1 MRVYVT
7 TQGSS
12 IIREGGHLLVRC
24 GESIHRTI
32 FLHKVEQL
40 VLCGNV
46 SLTPPARNALFRNGT
61 DTVFLTRNGRYLG
74 RFHQPEPKN
83 IILRKHQFA
92 LAEDPDFSLRMA
104 RSIVAGKLANQ
115 AAVLLRLHRKR
126 PNGGLAGQAE
136 ALRNIISQ
144 LEGCSSIDE
153 LRGYEG
159 QGSALYFAVFNQGF
173 DRDQGFV
180 KRVRRPPTDPVNA
193 VLSLLYTFLYNQVYS
208 AIRQTHLDPYL
219 GNLHAVDYGRYSLT
233 LDLMEE
239 FRPILVDTLVFALFN
254 LGVLKRDEDFICQEK
269 DEEDEEENGAEE
281 EAENPLEE
289 QSNESGNSFFDTPVQ
304 RIEEHFTMPPSAES
318 ARRPVLLKP
327 ESLKKVIAQFERKL
341 ATRFTYEPEDRKI
354 TYSEAITK
362 QARQYRLCVEGGAN
376 TYTPLVLR

>member
-1 MRVYVT
+1 MRIYVT

-12 IIREGGHLLVRC
+12 IIKEGGHLLVRC
-24 GESIHRTI
+24 GEDTHRTI
-32 FLHKVEQL
+32 FLHKVDQL
-40 VLCGNV
+40 ILCGNV

-74 RFHQPEPKN
+74 RFNQPEPKN
-83 IILRKHQFA
+83 IILRKCQFA
-92 LAEDPDFSLRMA
+92 LAEDPEFSLRIA

-136 ALRNIISQ
+136 ALRHIIAR
-144 LEGCSSIDE
+144 LDGCSSIDE

-173 DRDQGFV
+173 DRDQGFS

-219 GNLHAVDYGRYSLT
+219 GNLHAIDYGRYSLA

-239 FRPILVDTLVFALFN
+239 FRPILVDTLVFSLFN
-254 LGVLKRDEDFICQEK
+254 LGVLKRGEDFILQEESGK
-269 DEEDEEENGAEE
+269 EPEEEGAPEDREDESG
-281 EAENPLEE
+281 
-289 QSNESGNSFFDTPVQ
+289 ESGTPV
-304 RIEEHFTMPPSAES
+304 PP
-318 ARRPVLLKP
+318 PVLLKP
-327 ESLKKVIAQFERKL
+327 ESLKKVIAQFERKM
-341 ATRFTYEPEDRKI
+341 ATPFTCGGDDHPI
-354 TYSEAITK
+354 TYGEALTR
-362 QARQYRLCVEGGAN
+362 QARLYRLCVEGSENRYKPIAMV
-376 TYTPLVLR
+376 P